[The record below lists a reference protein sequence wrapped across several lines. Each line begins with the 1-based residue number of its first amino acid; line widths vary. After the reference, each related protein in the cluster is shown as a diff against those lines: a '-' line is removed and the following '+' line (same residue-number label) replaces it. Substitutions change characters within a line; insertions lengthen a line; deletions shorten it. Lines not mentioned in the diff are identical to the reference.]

1 MNKKT
6 SIIIGVVL
14 VVAMILVAVGYAV
27 ISNRILNISGQA
39 TGTPNPEN
47 FKVKFTKTQ
56 TDSNK
61 SLATAELHPT
71 DELKATMNVQGLTA
85 KGDKVTATYTIL
97 NNSEDLSAK
106 LSATTTNDNE
116 TYFTVTQKIAD
127 PTTITA
133 GNTTT
138 IEVTV
143 ELIKTPV
150 TADETATI
158 GVEITAEP
166 QQP

>member
-1 MNKKT
+1 MVRDFFDAYDEYSDREAGTTTYVDDNDNEISEEEALRKMVGIEVKK
-6 SIIIGVVL
+6 
-14 VVAMILVAVGYAV
+14 A
-27 ISNRILNISGQA
+27 
-39 TGTPNPEN
+39 
-47 FKVKFTKTQ
+47 
-56 TDSNK
+56 
-61 SLATAELHPT
+61 T

-133 GNTTT
+133 GNTST

>member
-1 MNKKT
+1 
-6 SIIIGVVL
+6 
-14 VVAMILVAVGYAV
+14 MILVAVGYAV

-47 FKVKFTKTQ
+47 FKVKFTGTP
-56 TDSNK
+56 TVSNE

-116 TYFTVTQKIAD
+116 TYFTVTQK
-127 PTTITA
+127 
-133 GNTTT
+133 
-138 IEVTV
+138 
-143 ELIKTPV
+143 
-150 TADETATI
+150 
-158 GVEITAEP
+158 
-166 QQP
+166 